1 MKDKEMNDNE
11 YKMRFIE
18 RIKEMFKIGIRT
30 NSYSAVTW
38 KYIERKSVEYNI
50 CKDLVKILEAELKR
64 GLPDWS

>member
-1 MKDKEMNDNE
+1 MKDKKMKDKEYE
-11 YKMRFIE
+11 TRFIK

-50 CKDLVKILEAELKR
+50 CKDLVEILEAELKA